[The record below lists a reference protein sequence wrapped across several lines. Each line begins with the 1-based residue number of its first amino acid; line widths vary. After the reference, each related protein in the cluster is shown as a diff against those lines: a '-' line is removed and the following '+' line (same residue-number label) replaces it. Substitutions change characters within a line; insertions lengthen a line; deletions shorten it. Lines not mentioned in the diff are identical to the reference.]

1 MAFDDFTTPIEFTPA
16 GANAE
21 EQQTNLKIVRP
32 SPGFEPAA
40 ELVAEA
46 IIKDATVTVLDFTP
60 KQVNVRFQIDGLWHA
75 GAAMDRET
83 GDYMLATLKQLAGV
97 DYRERRARQEG
108 KFGTMY
114 LKIRQKFKLISQGV
128 QTGERVALYLD
139 YKRPPLDSMTDLGMR
154 PSMIKQLVPT
164 LNDPEM
170 GIVMV
175 TAVPG
180 EGYTT
185 AWRGTLDACDRLTR
199 DYFVMEEKGKLEPE
213 VINIYP
219 VEFDPAKGEDAMSP
233 VHQLLLKEPDVLAF
247 PEIPTGDLLNRI
259 VDLSVSRS
267 MPMFVR
273 VPGKNC
279 LDAILRT
286 LVLRPDVKKLAPR
299 LTAVLAMR
307 VIRLLCN
314 HCKIGFQPHPQ
325 LLQQLGLPQGRVAEL
340 FKPMIYKPGMT
351 NEEGVEIEPCS
362 KCSGIGYR
370 GRTGLFELLMMNDEL
385 RRALITNPRMD
396 MLSVIAKRNRHISL
410 QMEGVVLVAAGKTS
424 VDELQRVLKA

>member
-1 MAFDDFTTPIEFTPA
+1 MAFDDFETPIEFTPA
-16 GANAE
+16 GANEE
-21 EQQTNLKIVRP
+21 EQATNLKIVRP

-40 ELVAEA
+40 ELIAEL
-46 IIKDATVTVLDFTP
+46 IVKDASVVVLDYTP

-75 GAAMDRET
+75 GPSMDRET
-83 GDYMLATLKQLAGV
+83 GDYMLATLKQMAGV

-108 KFGTMY
+108 KFGTFY
-114 LKIRQKFKLISQGV
+114 LKVRQKLKLISQGV
-128 QTGERVALYLD
+128 QTGERVAIYLD
-139 YKRPPLDSMTDLGMR
+139 YKRPPLESMKDLGMR
-154 PSMIKQLVPT
+154 PSMIKQLGPM

-199 DYFVMEEKGKLEPE
+199 DYFVLEEKGKLEPE

-219 VEFDPAKGEDAMSP
+219 IEFDPAKGEDALSP
-233 VHQLLLKEPDVLAF
+233 IPQLLLKEPDVLAF

-259 VDLSVSRS
+259 VDLSTSKS
-267 MPMFVR
+267 IPMFIR
-273 VPGKNC
+273 VPGKSC
-279 LDAILRT
+279 LDAVLRT

-307 VIRLLCN
+307 LIRLLCN
-314 HCKIGFQPHPQ
+314 ECKIGFQPHPQ

-340 FKPMIYKPGMT
+340 YKPMIYKPGMT
-351 NEEGVEIEPCS
+351 DEDGNEIEPCS

-370 GRTGLFELLMMNDEL
+370 GRTGLFELLVMNDEL
-385 RRALITNPRMD
+385 RQGLMTNPRMD
-396 MLSVIAKRNRHISL
+396 MLSVIAKRHRHISL
-410 QMEGVVLVAAGKTS
+410 QMEGVVMVAAGKTS